1 MQEAKITFHPANS
14 KDVEISCEIAK
25 NIVSKMKGLMHRE
38 TLPADEGML
47 FTFLFPWYRYF
58 WMKNVK
64 IPLDII
70 FINRNFEIISIHEAP
85 VESGF
90 LYKRYSSQGLCKYV
104 LETNQGFCKKYN
116 ISKGTKI
123 EIEKS

>member
-1 MQEAKITFHPANS
+1 MQKAKIIFHPANS

-38 TLPADEGML
+38 TLPADEGMF

-85 VESGF
+85 IESGF

-104 LETNQGFCKKYN
+104 LETNQGFCKKNN
-116 ISKGTKI
+116 ITNGTKI
-123 EIEKS
+123 DIKKI

>member
-1 MQEAKITFHPANS
+1 MQEVKITFHPANS
-14 KDVEISCEIAK
+14 KDVEINCEIAK

-47 FTFLFPWYRYF
+47 FTFLFPWYRCF

-70 FINRNFEIISIHEAP
+70 FINRTFEIISIHEAP
-85 VESGF
+85 IESGF
-90 LYKRYSSQGLCKYV
+90 LYKRYSSRGLCKYV

-116 ISKGTKI
+116 ITKGTKI
-123 EIEKS
+123 EIE